1 MNYENKISTNQN
13 LTFDDLGEN
22 ITSTIFTNYDLLI
35 SDQCLHSIKIIKGEL
50 DKPNAENR
58 KEIKGSLIK
67 QFKQTLEYLEYLN
80 TNTHASSRKREKRN
94 YPIEAIRESL
104 INAIIHRDYEQPGSI
119 LVKVYNDRIEI
130 ISIGGI
136 LGLSLEAI
144 KAGVSQT
151 RNPKLAEK
159 FYNLKLTNDCGSGI
173 NKIFASYEKYNK
185 KPKIETT
192 NEYFKITLPNVNF
205 QKEETDII
213 NEKIIDNNISDSN
226 ASLKDEI
233 KYHIEKKEI
242 ATIKEEKENEEKMKL
257 IFSLPER
264 QQKILETLKNGSK
277 TRKEIQNILS
287 IRSQTKTSSFLKK
300 LIDLNLV
307 ERKREGKNITYRKI

>member
-80 TNTHASSRKREKRN
+80 TNTHTFSRKREKRN
-94 YPIEAIRESL
+94 YPIEAIRES
-104 INAIIHRDYEQPGSI
+104 IANAIIHRSYEQPGSI

-159 FYNLKLTNDCGSGI
+159 FYNLKLINDCGSGI
-173 NKIFASYEKYNK
+173 NKIFASYEKYNV
-185 KPKIETT
+185 KPEIETT
-192 NEYFKITLPNVNF
+192 NEYFKITLPNINF
-205 QKEETDII
+205 QKKENDTIEQNIM
-213 NEKIIDNNISDSN
+213 DNNISDN
-226 ASLKDEI
+226 NTNLKAEI
-233 KYHIEKKEI
+233 EYHIEKKEI
-242 ATIKEEKENEEKMKL
+242 TTIKEEKENEEKMKL
-257 IFSLPER
+257 IFSLPEI
-264 QQKILETLKNGSK
+264 QQNILETLKNGSK

-287 IRSQTKTSSFLKK
+287 IRSQTKTSSLLKK

-307 ERKREGKNITYRKI
+307 ERKRERKNIIYFKI